1 MKRDP
6 IEDDPTFRE
15 IIESVNQQV
24 ERELDEIGIKDQWG
38 SCFTYWDIKKRI
50 LLNQYGIEWKSP
62 RELNPRV
69 VFD

>member
-6 IEDDPTFRE
+6 IEDDPKFKT
-15 IIESVNQQV
+15 IIESVNEQV
-24 ERELDEIGIKDQWG
+24 ERELIEMGIKDQWG

-50 LLNQYGIEWKSP
+50 LLSVHGIDWKTP